1 MCVKKVSFKGN
12 YTLKDYRIAKYYVI
26 RCITT
31 DTKYIIEAIIDVGK
45 FEDTLESFETTN
57 KDEANKAFKKFAEK
71 YRLYQKNVDSS
82 FWW

>member
-1 MCVKKVSFKGN
+1 MCVKVSFKGN

-45 FEDTLESFETTN
+45 FEDVLEVFET
-57 KDEANKAFKKFAEK
+57 KDKNEANNAFKRFVEK

>member
-1 MCVKKVSFKGN
+1 MCAKVSFKGN

-31 DTKYIIEAIIDVGK
+31 NTKYIIEAIIDVGK
-45 FEDTLESFETTN
+45 FEDTLEVFET
-57 KDEANKAFKKFAEK
+57 KDKNEANNAFKRFVEK

>member
-1 MCVKKVSFKGN
+1 MCAKVSFRGN

-31 DTKYIIEAIIDVGK
+31 NTKYIIEAIIDVGK
-45 FEDTLESFETTN
+45 FEDTLEVFET
-57 KDEANKAFKKFAEK
+57 KDKNEANNAFKRFVEK

>member
-1 MCVKKVSFKGN
+1 MCAKVSFKGN

-31 DTKYIIEAIIDVGK
+31 NTKYIIEAIIDVGK
-45 FEDTLESFETTN
+45 FEDVLEVFET
-57 KDEANKAFKKFAEK
+57 KDKNEANNTFKRFVEK

>member
-1 MCVKKVSFKGN
+1 MCAKVSFKGN

-31 DTKYIIEAIIDVGK
+31 DTKYIIEAIVDVGK
-45 FEDTLESFETTN
+45 FEDVLEVFET
-57 KDEANKAFKKFAEK
+57 KDKNEANNAFKRFVEK

>member
-1 MCVKKVSFKGN
+1 MCAKVSFKGN

-45 FEDTLESFETTN
+45 FEDVLDVFET
-57 KDEANKAFKKFAEK
+57 KDKNEANNAFKRFVEK